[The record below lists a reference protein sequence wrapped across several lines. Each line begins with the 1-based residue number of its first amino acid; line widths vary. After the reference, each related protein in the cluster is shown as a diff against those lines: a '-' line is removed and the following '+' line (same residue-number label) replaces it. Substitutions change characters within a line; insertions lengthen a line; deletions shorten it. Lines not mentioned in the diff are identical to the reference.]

1 MGVVNIIFFWNQG
14 VLGKKFFFILII
26 GVVVKVVLIFVVG
39 FVIVK
44 VFRKYLFS
52 FVRIIKY
59 VWIINEDIVLM
70 FYNMVVVVVFVY
82 FFDVFGVFLIIVV
95 GISLSNIFVV
105 FFVFYFFYVFVK
117 KLKDY
122 IIMCF
127 LKQKFLEV
135 QFKVKFYYYIFVM
148 LVFFIVFNI
157 VGLSGR
163 FLMIVVVVGI
173 MGIVFGFVF
182 QMVVVN
188 FILGIFMYFDKLF
201 KIGDFVEVVG
211 YLGVVYDIR
220 IFLMRIRIWDGFF
233 VRILNEKF
241 FNSDIKN
248 FQKYL
253 VR

>member
-1 MGVVNIIFFWNQG
+1 M
-14 VLGKKFFFILII
+14 GKKFFFILII

-127 LKQKFLEV
+127 LK
-135 QFKVKFYYYIFVM
+135 
-148 LVFFIVFNI
+148 
-157 VGLSGR
+157 
-163 FLMIVVVVGI
+163 
-173 MGIVFGFVF
+173 
-182 QMVVVN
+182 
-188 FILGIFMYFDKLF
+188 
-201 KIGDFVEVVG
+201 
-211 YLGVVYDIR
+211 
-220 IFLMRIRIWDGFF
+220 
-233 VRILNEKF
+233 
-241 FNSDIKN
+241 
-248 FQKYL
+248 
-253 VR
+253 